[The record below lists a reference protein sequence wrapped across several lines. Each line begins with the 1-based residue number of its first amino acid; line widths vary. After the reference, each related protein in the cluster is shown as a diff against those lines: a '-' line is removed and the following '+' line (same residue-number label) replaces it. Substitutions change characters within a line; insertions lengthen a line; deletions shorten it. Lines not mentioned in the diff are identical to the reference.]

1 MIGVKIHVPTF
12 LEIYTENK
20 RKQYVEGSTILECL
34 MTLAERFPAL
44 KSRLFNNDDKVRREF
59 FIYLN
64 KSQVHRDDFSLPLTD
79 GDELY
84 ISHVI
89 VGG

>member
-1 MIGVKIHVPTF
+1 LTGVRIYVPAF
-12 LEIYTENK
+12 LQIYTENK
-20 RKQYVEGSTILECL
+20 RQHDMEGSTILECL
-34 MTLAERFPAL
+34 TTLAERFPAL
-44 KSRLFNNDDKVRREF
+44 KSRLFNDDDKVRREF
-59 FIYLN
+59 FIFLN
-64 KSQVHRDDFSLPLTD
+64 KSQVHRDDFSQPLTD

>member
-1 MIGVKIHVPTF
+1 MNGIQIHIPAF
-12 LEIYTENK
+12 LQIYTENK
-20 RKQYVEGSTILECL
+20 RRHYVNGSTILECL
-34 MTLAERFPAL
+34 TTLAEHFPAV
-44 KSRLFNNDDKVRREF
+44 KSRLFNSDDSVRGEL

-64 KSQVHRDDFSLPLTD
+64 KSQVRRDDFSRPLTD
-79 GDELY
+79 GDEIH

>member
-1 MIGVKIHVPTF
+1 MTGVRIYVPAF
-12 LEIYTENK
+12 LQIYTENK
-20 RKQYVEGSTILECL
+20 RQHYVEGSTILECL

-44 KSRLFNNDDKVRREF
+44 KSRLFNNDHKVRGEL

-64 KSQVHRDDFSLPLTD
+64 KTQVHQDDFSRPLAD